1 MSPFAWRVLSTG
13 AAVIAATIAH
23 KIVTKGWEV
32 ATGRPAPGDPTHPQQ
47 TSWPEALLF
56 AAITGLAVGAA
67 RMAAT
72 RKAAE
77 YYEQSAG
84 HLPEPM
90 MSAGE
95 KEAFKANE
103 QQPET

>member
-1 MSPFAWRVLSTG
+1 MSLSPLAWRVLSTG
-13 AAVIAATIAH
+13 AALVAATVAH
-23 KIVTKGWEV
+23 KAVTKGWEV
-32 ATGRPAPGDPTHPQQ
+32 ATGRPAPGDPTHPRQ

-67 RMAAT
+67 RMAAM

-90 MSAGE
+90 LTTEEQDAL
-95 KEAFKANE
+95 KAE
-103 QQPET
+103 QTQE